1 VGRDSVAPRV
11 TRFAFSA
18 PRLRLASAYRRPLAR
33 RPAFVLR
40 VSEPSTVVVT
50 VERKV
55 RRRFHRVRTLR
66 VRTPVRSVALR
77 LARKGLARGPY
88 GARVVA
94 TDLAGNRSG
103 PRRVG
108 FVVTRR

>member
-1 VGRDSVAPRV
+1 
-11 TRFAFSA
+11 
-18 PRLRLASAYRRPLAR
+18 
-33 RPAFVLR
+33 
-40 VSEPSTVVVT
+40 
-50 VERKV
+50 
-55 RRRFHRVRTLR
+55 

-88 GARVVA
+88 RARVVA